1 MNKRITIVQC
11 SSRSAGDTGMLS
23 QYILDNNNIRF
34 LDLNSKQIAQYRYD
48 DANLGDDFLPTI
60 SELIT
65 ESDVMI
71 FLTPIYWYSM
81 SGLMKTFFDRI
92 SELLKD
98 EKALGRQLRGKY
110 LGYMSMSNDR
120 SIDYDFD
127 IPIRKSASYL
137 GMHYVG
143 YVHCCVENGNLTT
156 DTKLKVDDYINLLK

>member
-1 MNKRITIVQC
+1 MNKRITVVQC
-11 SSRSAGDTGMLS
+11 SSRSTGDTNMLS

-60 SELIT
+60 SELIS

-98 EKALGRQLRGKY
+98 EKSLGRQLRGKH

-120 SIDYDFD
+120 EIDYDFD
-127 IPIRKSASYL
+127 MPIRKSASYL
-137 GMHYVG
+137 GMHYRG
-143 YVHCCVENGNLTT
+143 YLHCCVENGRLTS
-156 DTKLKVDDYINLLK
+156 DSKSKVDDYINLLR